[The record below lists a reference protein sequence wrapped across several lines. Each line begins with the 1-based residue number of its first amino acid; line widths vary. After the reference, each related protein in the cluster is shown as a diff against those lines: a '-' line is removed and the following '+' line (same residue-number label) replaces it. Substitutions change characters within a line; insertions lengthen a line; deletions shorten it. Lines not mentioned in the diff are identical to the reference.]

1 MPNFPAAKRFSR
13 DLLTGTRESPT
24 DFTMSVH
31 NAAEGTLLIAKHW
44 KVPGTSVAAGPRTFF
59 AGWTEAAAALAS
71 GKKTVLLTFF
81 ENARPTEARAAY
93 HDHLLT
99 FPYALSVLLAS
110 GGPVSLVP
118 VSASRL
124 F

>member
-1 MPNFPAAKRFSR
+1 
-13 DLLTGTRESPT
+13 
-24 DFTMSVH
+24 
-31 NAAEGTLLIAKHW
+31 
-44 KVPGTSVAAGPRTFF
+44 VPGTSVAAGPRTFF

-118 VSASRL
+118 VSASDCSEGTLPPALL
-124 F
+124 FLRAYLRKVPAITIAAGRTVIEWRFTA